1 MHYLIKL
8 ALTPAL
14 SIASYVLLKHFHLP
28 CFLVGHLIF
37 CQHDKPQLGLHF
49 LQCVLLGFF
58 VVYFYLHLAKL
69 QHVC

>member
-1 MHYLIKL
+1 MNYLIKL

-14 SIASYVLLKHFHLP
+14 SIANYMLLKLFHRA
-28 CFLVGHLIF
+28 CFLIGHLIF
-37 CQHDKPQLGLHF
+37 CQHDEAQLGLHF
-49 LQCVLLGFF
+49 LQCVLLGVF

>member
-14 SIASYVLLKHFHLP
+14 SIANYVLLKLFQLP

-37 CQHDKPQLGLHF
+37 CQHDKALLGLYF
-49 LQCVLLGFF
+49 LQWVLLGGF